1 MCFSSSISMQHTKVI
16 SVPTKMY
23 DGSSSA
29 LKKRKVTSI
38 ISEDKRADTDT
49 GNVSRSA
56 PGLTSLM
63 LMMLGDKHREESNA
77 PAVDTSSDAINLD
90 NNIDN
95 NEDWFMDG
103 KKDSFVLTERR
114 LGKARNRQVQTTSSK
129 RNADWIIQHPS
140 SGSSTPKSESE

>member
-1 MCFSSSISMQHTKVI
+1 MQHTKVI

-23 DGSSSA
+23 DGSASA
-29 LKKRKVTSI
+29 LKKKKVINI
-38 ISEDKRADTDT
+38 ISEDKQADT

>member
-1 MCFSSSISMQHTKVI
+1 MQHTKVI

-23 DGSSSA
+23 DGSASA
-29 LKKRKVTSI
+29 LKKKKVINI
-38 ISEDKRADTDT
+38 ISEDKQADT

-95 NEDWFMDG
+95 NGDWFMDG

>member
-1 MCFSSSISMQHTKVI
+1 MQHTKVI

-23 DGSSSA
+23 DGSASA
-29 LKKRKVTSI
+29 LKKKKVINI
-38 ISEDKRADTDT
+38 ISEDKQADT

-129 RNADWIIQHPS
+129 RNADWIMQHPS